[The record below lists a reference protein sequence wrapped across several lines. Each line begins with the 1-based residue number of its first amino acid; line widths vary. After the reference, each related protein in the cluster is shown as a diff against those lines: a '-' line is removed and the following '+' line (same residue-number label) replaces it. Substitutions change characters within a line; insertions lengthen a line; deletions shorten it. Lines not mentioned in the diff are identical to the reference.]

1 MGLIEEKN
9 LYTMNFYI
17 WKSVQATI
25 HKGRKAL
32 RDFFQ
37 VKIGRNSSEEH
48 GGTYNMLFETRE
60 KIAGAIDDAYKLM
73 ASQHYKDY
81 ILFIGRGDTIP
92 GLKKQVGTDCV
103 VDYSLD
109 TYYDKTRSDFYLHYL
124 NRNYRKDGFSYQGEG
139 GIDDLHI
146 ELMIYCHLWDSSY
159 FVKSMCR
166 MASIVSGNGYLWSVD
181 IPWMHRE
188 TFMQNKI
195 IDPLK
200 KSGLEIGNIV
210 ELCYDASVRNAFAHS
225 LYTIDAEQRKIS
237 FRPQKGFKTLSF
249 DEFQKLFLNSVLLMN
264 LMENALELNHIE
276 AAKLN
281 GPLTDAFLT
290 PDGVKVQIIGQMSKR
305 GTSTFPEFRIV
316 KIKNA

>member
-1 MGLIEEKN
+1 
-9 LYTMNFYI
+9 MNYYI
-17 WKSVQATI
+17 WKAVQTAI
-25 HKGRKAL
+25 HK
-32 RDFFQ
+32 
-37 VKIGRNSSEEH
+37 VRNSLRVFCQEKIWKKSIGKNKRAH
-48 GGTYNMLFETRE
+48 RMLFEIRE
-60 KIAGAIDDAYKLM
+60 EMAGAIDEAYKLM
-73 ASQHYKDY
+73 ASKHYKDY

-92 GLKKQVGTDCV
+92 GLKQQVGTDCV
-103 VDYSLD
+103 IDYHLD

-124 NRNYRKDGFSYQGEG
+124 NRNYRKDGFSYQDES

-159 FVKSMCR
+159 FIKSMCR
-166 MASIVSGNGYLWSVD
+166 MASIVSGEGYLWSVD
-181 IPWMHRE
+181 IPWLHRE

-200 KSGLEIGNIV
+200 KSGLEIGKIV
-210 ELCYDASVRNAFAHS
+210 ESCYDASVRNAFAHS
-225 LYTIDAEQRKIS
+225 LYTIDAEQRKIF

-249 DEFQKLFLNSVLLMN
+249 EEFQKLFLHSVLLMN
-264 LMENALELNHIE
+264 LMENALEMNHIE

-290 PDGVKVQIIGQMSKR
+290 PEGANVQIFGQMIKR
-305 GTSTFPEFRIV
+305 GSRTYPEFRIV